1 MKWWRRKRAQ
11 ETPDSVDAVVEE
23 NDLFFDLMAPENDG
37 TTSDAG
43 NETSTGGTTE
53 SPRGKRT
60 KKWTHRKGTDSAD
73 SAGGKNTQGFT
84 RRDLVHEAL
93 EGVGARPSRLFI
105 TLLGTVLGIAS
116 LVATIG
122 LAQTAAGQISKSFD
136 LVKATR
142 VTVEPGKTEGRNNTE
157 RATSSLPWDS
167 VERVQD
173 LVGVAH
179 AALYAELENLPDV
192 QAVQVT
198 DPSAVA
204 SAIPPVIAGSP
215 QLVDVVGGHI
225 QTGRFFDEGHEQR
238 ADRVAVLGS
247 KAAQTLGINRVS
259 SQPAIFI
266 DDHAYAVIGII
277 DSTTVR
283 GGLLNSVIVPVET
296 ARKDLGLKGVTSL
309 DMSTDIGAGSV
320 VGRQAP
326 IALNP
331 NNPESYKVGAPTM
344 GNQLQDQV
352 QSDINVLF
360 MAIGIVALVGGGIGI
375 ANVTLLSVSERRGEI
390 GLRRALGARTS
401 DIGWQ
406 FILESLTTGFLGG
419 LIGVA
424 VGLFVL
430 LGVCVV
436 QEWTPVIAPWAA
448 PAGIGVGALVG
459 LLAGTYPALKAARIE
474 PVDAL
479 RGT

>member
-1 MKWWRRKRAQ
+1 MKWPKRKRGQ
-11 ETPDSVDAVVEE
+11 QTPADVVVG
-23 NDLFFDLMAPENDG
+23 NDLFAELMAPENNGD
-37 TTSDAG
+37 TSNSEADTSG
-43 NETSTGGTTE
+43 ETAE
-53 SPRGKRT
+53 SSQPRGQGAKR
-60 KKWTHRKGTDSAD
+60 WIRRKPANGAR
-73 SAGGKNTQGFT
+73 GKNTRGFT
-84 RRDLVHEAL
+84 RRDLIHEAL

-116 LVATIG
+116 LIATIG

-179 AALYAELENLPDV
+179 AALYAELENAPDV
-192 QAVQVT
+192 RAVQVI

-204 SAIPPVIAGSP
+204 SAMPPVIAGSP
-215 QLVDVVGGHI
+215 QLADVVGGHI
-225 QTGRFFDEGHEQR
+225 QTGRFFDEGHEKR

-266 DDHAYAVIGII
+266 NDHAYAVIGII

-296 ARKDLGLKGVTSL
+296 ARKDLGLKAAKSL
-309 DMSTDIGAGSV
+309 DISADIGAAGV

-331 NNPESYKVGAPTM
+331 NNPDAFKVGAPST

-406 FILESLTTGFLGG
+406 FIMESLTTGFLGG

-430 LGVCVV
+430 MGVCLV